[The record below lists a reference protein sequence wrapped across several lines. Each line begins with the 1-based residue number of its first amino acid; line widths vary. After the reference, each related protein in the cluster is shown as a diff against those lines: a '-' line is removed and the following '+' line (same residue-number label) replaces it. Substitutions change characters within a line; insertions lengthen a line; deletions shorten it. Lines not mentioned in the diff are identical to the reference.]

1 VTPSMFVFHRRTER
15 KVLKLARLL
24 ATLDDHARTVRPV
37 PRRAGRMSVS
47 A

>member
-1 VTPSMFVFHRRTER
+1 MFVFHRRNAR

-37 PRRAGRMSVS
+37 PSRGGRMSLS

>member
-1 VTPSMFVFHRRTER
+1 MLVFHRRNGR

-24 ATLDDHARTVRPV
+24 ASLDDHARTVRPE
-37 PRRAGRMSVS
+37 PRRASRASLS